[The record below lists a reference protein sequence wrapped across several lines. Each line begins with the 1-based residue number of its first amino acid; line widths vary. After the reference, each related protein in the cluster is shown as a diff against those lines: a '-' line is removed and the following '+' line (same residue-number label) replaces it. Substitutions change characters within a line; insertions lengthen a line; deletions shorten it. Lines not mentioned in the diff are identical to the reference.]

1 LDRRAGPDSSSSNFD
16 RRQNSTG
23 KNIRDASNESRGSGK
38 STTAMTNNTART
50 GNKSKSRRIILR
62 GENED
67 MGQLKAIFE
76 KGVGTKSTSRNAG
89 NGMIN
94 TVSNFR
100 RKKGLSPDRPQIEVA
115 RPMTHF
121 G

>member
-1 LDRRAGPDSSSSNFD
+1 
-16 RRQNSTG
+16 
-23 KNIRDASNESRGSGK
+23 
-38 STTAMTNNTART
+38 
-50 GNKSKSRRIILR
+50 
-62 GENED
+62 